1 MFTKRFTATQSS
13 SIPKKKK
20 TVNHPMQAYG
30 ESCPSSVPV
39 ISRLVSLGTRSFR
52 CLRKSQSSA
61 VPFRAGRDVACY
73 SPCSPGSPWLCPPV
87 SPLSVF
93 AKSLSNV
100 PRDLSFTLKCLSL
113 FNNTLFVDQWPF
125 SVALLQFGVYLS
137 LILAIKSFAFETQ
150 TWFLLASSISSVAL
164 EICVMVWM

>member
-1 MFTKRFTATQSS
+1 MSLLVLGRFDAYERAKVLPFFSAWVGMMWRVIPRVLRDLRGSVLPSLSS
-13 SIPKKKK
+13 
-20 TVNHPMQAYG
+20 
-30 ESCPSSVPV
+30 
-39 ISRLVSLGTRSFR
+39 
-52 CLRKSQSSA
+52 
-61 VPFRAGRDVACY
+61 
-73 SPCSPGSPWLCPPV
+73 
-87 SPLSVF
+87 LSVF

-150 TWFLLASSISSVAL
+150 TWFLLASSVSSVAV
-164 EICVMVWM
+164 EI

>member
-13 SIPKKKK
+13 SIPKKKRK

-30 ESCPSSVPV
+30 ESRPSSVPV
-39 ISRLVSLGTRSFR
+39 ISRLVSLLVLGRFDAYERAKVLPFFSAWVGMMWHVI
-52 CLRKSQSSA
+52 LRDLRGSVLPSLSS
-61 VPFRAGRDVACY
+61 
-73 SPCSPGSPWLCPPV
+73 
-87 SPLSVF
+87 LSVF

-150 TWFLLASSISSVAL
+150 TWFLLASSVSSVAV
-164 EICVMVWM
+164 EI